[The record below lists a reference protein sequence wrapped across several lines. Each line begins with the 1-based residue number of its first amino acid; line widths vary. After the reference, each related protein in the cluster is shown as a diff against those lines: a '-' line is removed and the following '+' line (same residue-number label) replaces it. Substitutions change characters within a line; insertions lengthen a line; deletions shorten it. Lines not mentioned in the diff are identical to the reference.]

1 MTAMIQRSWMVRNS
15 YAINAYF
22 SRYQCLKWITLCTC
36 LFLLLPMLSK
46 AQDSLNTVKKNE
58 APTFHLGGAI
68 RFNYNNSS
76 WKKEQV
82 KRGGDFGY
90 DMFRINADAAWKKLS
105 MHAEYRFYSKDF
117 GGGMLKE
124 GYVTYHFNDSTKID
138 IGLNQVPF
146 GNITYN
152 SHSWFFN
159 LPYYVG
165 KEDDYD
171 MGVKFERITPKW
183 KYELAFFKNAEEIN
197 FGDNTPTDPS
207 RYSYD
212 VAGRNKEVNQGNARA
227 EYFINKDNS
236 IGASVMAG
244 GLYNLSTRDMG
255 NHFAA
260 ALHANLNYRKWNLK
274 LQSMYYQYN
283 VADSAQYKDAVDMAA
298 YGAAYQ
304 VAAKAFIHTASLSFT
319 QPVKWGPISSLTFY
333 NDYSYMDKKV
343 TGFEDSQMNVLGCM
357 ITAGHIFT
365 YIDWAAGKN
374 HPWLGPVWDDALA
387 AGTPGEKWHSRFNIN
402 IGYYF

>member
-1 MTAMIQRSWMVRNS
+1 MFAN
-15 YAINAYF
+15 
-22 SRYQCLKWITLCTC
+22 
-36 LFLLLPMLSK
+36 
-46 AQDSLNTVKKNE
+46 AQDSLNNSKNNDK
-58 APTFHLGGAI
+58 PSLHIGGAL

-90 DMFRINADAAWKKLS
+90 DMFRVNADAAWKQLS
-105 MHAEYRFYSKDF
+105 LHAEYRFYSKDF
-117 GGGMLKE
+117 GGAMLKE
-124 GYVTYHFNDSTKID
+124 GYVSYHFNDSTRID
-138 IGLNQVPF
+138 VGLTQVPF

-171 MGVKFERITPKW
+171 MGIKFERVSPKW
-183 KYELAFFKNAEEIN
+183 KYELAFFKNAEELN
-197 FGDNTPTDPS
+197 FGDDTPTDPS

-236 IGASVMAG
+236 VGVSVMAG
-244 GLYNLSTRDMG
+244 GLYNIPTRDMG
-255 NHFAA
+255 SHYAA
-260 ALHANLNYRKWNLK
+260 ALHANLNYHKWNLK

-283 VADSAQYKDAVDMAA
+283 VADSAQYHDAVSMAA
-298 YGAAYQ
+298 YGSAYQ
-304 VAAKAFIHTASLSFT
+304 VASKAFIHTASLSFT
-319 QPVKWGPISSLTFY
+319 QPVKWGPVSSLTFY
-333 NDYSYMDKKV
+333 NDYSYMDKQ
-343 TGFEDSQMNVLGCM
+343 TAGFEDSQMNVLGCM
-357 ITAGHIFT
+357 VTAGHIYT

-387 AGTPGEKWHSRFNIN
+387 AGTPGESWHSRFNIN

>member
-1 MTAMIQRSWMVRNS
+1 MTAMIEESWMVRTS
-15 YAINAYF
+15 YAITSTVAN
-22 SRYQCLKWITLCTC
+22 RIRKEWKIICCC
-36 LFLLLPMLSK
+36 LFLFFPMITNG
-46 AQDSLNTVKKNE
+46 QDSTKINDKPKL
-58 APTFHLGGAI
+58 HIGGAL

-90 DMFRINADAAWKKLS
+90 DMFRINADAAWKQLS
-105 MHAEYRFYSKDF
+105 LHAEYRFYSKDF

-124 GYVTYHFNDSTKID
+124 GYVTWHFNDSTRLD
-138 IGLNQVPF
+138 IGLTQVPF

-171 MGVKFERITPKW
+171 MGIKFERKARHW
-183 KYELAFFKNAEEIN
+183 KYQLAFFKNAEELN
-197 FGDNTPTDPS
+197 FGDKTAIDPG

-212 VAGRNKEVNQGNARA
+212 VAGRNKEVNQGNARV
-227 EYFINKDNS
+227 EYLLENNSS
-236 IGASVMAG
+236 IGASLMAG
-244 GLYNLSTRDMG
+244 GLYNIPSGEMG
-255 NHFAA
+255 SHYAEA
-260 ALHANLNYRKWNLK
+260 VHANLNWKRWNLK
-274 LQSMYYQYN
+274 LQSLYYQYN
-283 VADSAQYKDAVDMAA
+283 VNDSTQFKNAIDMAA
-298 YGAAYQ
+298 YGASYQ
-304 VAAKAFIHTASLSFT
+304 VAAKAFIHTASLAYT
-319 QPVKWGPISSLTFY
+319 LPVKWGPVSTLTFY
-333 NDYSYMDKKV
+333 NDYSLMDK
-343 TGFEDSQMNVLGCM
+343 TISGFENTQMNVLGCM
-357 ITAGHIFT
+357 VTAGPVFT

-387 AGTPGEKWHSRFNIN
+387 SGTPGEKWHSRFNIN